1 MLPAAGGPKRLHIII
16 GTPDQENCPICR
28 AHGQGNFEKIEG
40 HPAPILVQE
49 LSFRETL
56 RCPCPLCAHARR
68 EEVEG

>member
-28 AHGQGNFEKIEG
+28 AHGQGTLEKIEG
-40 HPAPILVQE
+40 GSTPILVQE

-56 RCPCPLCAHARR
+56 RCPCPLCALGRR